1 RPRAS
6 LRQPTSAEAVERAS
20 DCARLARAL
29 GVYLHRL
36 RDGLSVTHMTRH
48 PLATAL
54 SALLLSSCGGSP
66 SQPAPRAV
74 ALRIYPV
81 VGVFNIGEP
90 FLFSAVRGT
99 GDSADLGTASNVY
112 GRRRTRPWP
121 SSDRMAASV
130 RAVSASRRLPQ
141 TWLRI
146 RECWQGGERF
156 SLPLARSPVRYSAS
170 RRRRLTG
177 TEADPIAQSTIARL

>member
-1 RPRAS
+1 
-6 LRQPTSAEAVERAS
+6 
-20 DCARLARAL
+20 
-29 GVYLHRL
+29 
-36 RDGLSVTHMTRH
+36 H

-81 VGVFNIGEP
+81 GGVFNIGEP
-90 FLFSAVRGT
+90 FFFRRSASPATVRNLVPQAT
-99 GDSADLGTASNVY
+99 SY
-112 GRRRTRPWP
+112 GRRRTRRWP

-156 SLPLARSPVRYSAS
+156 SLPLARRPWRYSAS